1 MKVDVLSYGE
11 PLVRLTPE
19 RFKTF
24 LKSNSWEVE
33 IGGAEANVLAGCSI
47 LGLKTQLLGALPD
60 NFLGRRVFQ
69 ELRRFGIGVDR
80 LELAEE
86 GRMGLYFLEFV
97 HRREGAEVL
106 YDRKDSTFSHFELKE
121 KDFSLLSQGS
131 LLHLT
136 GITPPL
142 SSICDMNVRNL
153 LRFKPATLR
162 VSFDVNYR
170 SKLWSPKECR
180 QFMEE
185 IMGSVDVLFIKEEDL
200 QILWGMENEDYRE
213 KLAFLQSS
221 YGEDKIYVLTA
232 GEKGCFVLSKGIS
245 LHQPSFATE
254 VVDRIGAGD
263 AFVAGFL
270 YGYLGKKNLEEAAL
284 WGNAMASLKMSVVGD
299 MPIFD
304 RHFAEALITSSVSG
318 KVNR

>member
-11 PLVRLTPE
+11 PLIRLTPE

-47 LGLKTQLLGALPD
+47 LGLETQLLGALPD
-60 NFLGRRVFQ
+60 NFLGRRVVQ

-80 LELAEE
+80 LELTEE
-86 GRMGLYFLEFV
+86 GRMGLYFLEFA

-106 YDRKDSTFSHFELKE
+106 YDRKDSTFSCFELKE
-121 KDFSLLSQGS
+121 EDFSLLSQSS

-142 SSICDMNVRNL
+142 SPICDMNVRNL
-153 LRFKPATLR
+153 LRLKPVTLQ

-170 SKLWSPKECR
+170 SKLWSPEICR
-180 QFMEE
+180 KFMEE
-185 IMGSVDVLFIKEEDL
+185 VMEFIDILFIKEEDL
-200 QILWGMENEDYRE
+200 QIIWGLENEDCWE
-213 KLAFLQSS
+213 KLTFLHSR

-232 GEKGCFVLSKGIS
+232 GEKGCFVLDRDIS
-245 LHQPSFATE
+245 LHQPSFTTE
-254 VVDRIGAGD
+254 AVDRIGAGD

-270 YGYLGKKNLEEAAL
+270 YGYLGKKSLEEAAL

-304 RHFAEALITSSVSG
+304 RHFAEALVTSSMSR